1 MTTYGTVNL
10 DDGHILIIDD
20 QEVLRNHIRRV
31 LGSSGSF
38 TKFTEAADGLEG
50 FQKLLQQLDS
60 IDVIICDVEM
70 PQIDGFKFLGLKQ
83 SKPELVEVPVIMVTT
98 RGESEHRLRG
108 LQLGASDYV
117 LKPFDDAELLARA
130 TIQLKIKRMLATLRR
145 QARELEQLSNTDPLT
160 KVNNRR
166 YLMQEMEKEMSRAQR
181 KGGDLTVVMCDID
194 YFKKINDTYGHL
206 VGDSVL
212 QEVAR
217 VLQSC
222 ARDHDVLAR
231 YGGEEFCLVLPE
243 TAIEAGITVA
253 ERCRT
258 RIADKPF
265 QAGGEK
271 IDVRMSF
278 GVASLADSRVT
289 HMDELLRR
297 ADVALYRAKE
307 GGRNRTVRYLHRD
320 A

>member
-108 LQLGASDYV
+108 LQLC
-117 LKPFDDAELLARA
+117 E
-130 TIQLKIKRMLATLRR
+130 T
-145 QARELEQLSNTDPLT
+145 QARQIAILRGKCRQLIDNLHETTTDQDQTLP
-160 KVNNRR
+160 
-166 YLMQEMEKEMSRAQR
+166 
-181 KGGDLTVVMCDID
+181 DLNQ
-194 YFKKINDTYGHL
+194 F
-206 VGDSVL
+206 
-212 QEVAR
+212 
-217 VLQSC
+217 
-222 ARDHDVLAR
+222 
-231 YGGEEFCLVLPE
+231 
-243 TAIEAGITVA
+243 
-253 ERCRT
+253 
-258 RIADKPF
+258 
-265 QAGGEK
+265 
-271 IDVRMSF
+271 
-278 GVASLADSRVT
+278 
-289 HMDELLRR
+289 
-297 ADVALYRAKE
+297 
-307 GGRNRTVRYLHRD
+307 
-320 A
+320 